1 MTRLLLAMLLTA
13 VAAAP
18 ALAGDH
24 SLLVSAEWLARR
36 LDDRDLR
43 IIDMSDDPATYTAGH
58 IPGSLYLRVDEIR
71 VAVRSA
77 GFRLPTA
84 SEAARVLG
92 ALALAPRARVVIY
105 DDAGGLNAARLLFT
119 LETLGYERVA
129 ILDGGS
135 RHWRA
140 LGLPWARAVATPA
153 PAAPTLRPVPGRVVD
168 AEWIRARLGDPRLV
182 LVDARSP
189 AEYEGS
195 DVRARRAGHIPGAI
209 NVEWRENLRPDGTFR
224 PVDELKA
231 LYAAR
236 GVTPDKT
243 VVTYCQTHHRGSH
256 TYFVLRLLGYPRV
269 MAYDRSWAEWGN
281 RDDLPVEVSTKR
293 R

>member
-1 MTRLLLAMLLTA
+1 MTRVLLAMLLTA
-13 VAAAP
+13 VTATP
-18 ALAGDH
+18 ALAADH

-36 LDDRDLR
+36 LDDSGLR
-43 IIDMSDDPATYTAGH
+43 IIDMSDDPATYKAGH
-58 IPGSLYLRVDEIR
+58 IPGALYLRVDEIR
-71 VAVRSA
+71 VAVRSG
-77 GFRLPTA
+77 GFRLPGA
-84 SEAARVLG
+84 SEAAGILG
-92 ALALAPRARVVIY
+92 TLALAPHARVVIY

-119 LETLGYERVA
+119 LETLGYQRVA

-135 RHWRA
+135 RRWRA
-140 LGLPWARAVATPA
+140 LGLPWTRDVATPV

-168 AEWIRARLGDPRLV
+168 AEWIRARLGDPTLV

-224 PVDELKA
+224 SVDELKA

-281 RDDLPVEVSTKR
+281 RDDLPVEVSAR
-293 R
+293 RR